1 MVSLQGL
8 EVVLMLLV
16 AVAAI
21 APLAE
26 KLEVP
31 YPVLLVIGGLLI
43 HFIPGLPRFSLDPD
57 LVFLVFLPPLLFYAG
72 LMTSWRDVQANL
84 VPIMLLAVGLVLV
97 TMAAV
102 AGAYYL
108 LIGGTSLAA
117 AFVLGAIIS
126 PTDTVAALAVF
137 DRLRVPRRIYWI
149 VGGESLVNDATAL
162 VAWRFALAAA
172 IAGGA
177 FSYTA
182 AVGSFFVVS
191 AGGIGVGL
199 GVGLV
204 AAFIRRRVQDALVG
218 QILILMMP
226 YAAYLPAEAFGVSGV
241 LSVVTAGVLASRA
254 LPATLTP
261 AGRIRVFATWETL
274 NFMLNGAI
282 FILIGLQLPTSL
294 DNLAHIPWPMKLWYG
309 TIISFIAIALRLAWV
324 FAATYLPRLVVP
336 ALRRSGPPLP
346 WRYVLVIG
354 WSGIRGIVSLAAAL
368 AIPLTL
374 PDRITPF
381 AERDMIIFLTFCV
394 IFSTL
399 VIQGLTLAP
408 LIRLLGLGDDGIAA
422 KEERTARIEAAH
434 AALSRLEVLAF
445 DQSISPTTINRVR
458 AAYDDRI
465 ARLGGPHFDQVKVDP
480 KDPQAA
486 EKMLLLEAIAAERRM
501 ITYLRNNNVIGD
513 EVLRKLLR
521 EIDLEEAR
529 IAG

>member
-1 MVSLQGL
+1 MEPPPVTP
-8 EVVLMLLV
+8 ETI
-16 AVAAI
+16 AALR
-21 APLAE
+21 AA
-26 KLEVP
+26 
-31 YPVLLVIGGLLI
+31 G
-43 HFIPGLPRFSLDPD
+43 DP
-57 LVFLVFLPPLLFYAG
+57 FP
-72 LMTSWRDVQANL
+72 
-84 VPIMLLAVGLVLV
+84 
-97 TMAAV
+97 V
-102 AGAYYL
+102 AG
-108 LIGGTSLAA
+108 
-117 AFVLGAIIS
+117 
-126 PTDTVAALAVF
+126 P
-137 DRLRVPRRIYWI
+137 
-149 VGGESLVNDATAL
+149 
-162 VAWRFALAAA
+162 
-172 IAGGA
+172 
-177 FSYTA
+177 
-182 AVGSFFVVS
+182 
-191 AGGIGVGL
+191 
-199 GVGLV
+199 
-204 AAFIRRRVQDALVG
+204 
-218 QILILMMP
+218 
-226 YAAYLPAEAFGVSGV
+226 
-241 LSVVTAGVLASRA
+241 
-254 LPATLTP
+254 
-261 AGRIRVFATWETL
+261 
-274 NFMLNGAI
+274 
-282 FILIGLQLPTSL
+282 
-294 DNLAHIPWPMKLWYG
+294 
-309 TIISFIAIALRLAWV
+309 
-324 FAATYLPRLVVP
+324 
-336 ALRRSGPPLP
+336 
-346 WRYVLVIG
+346 
-354 WSGIRGIVSLAAAL
+354 SLAAAL